1 MVDGIAKSD
10 LVKQLT
16 PTIEQLIA
24 KSLEYYKAGYSVAIE
39 NNVFNEWGS
48 KNFNAMKRL
57 EGSSLSFK
65 EAVPLTDI
73 VKYKIS
79 NLLD

>member
-48 KNFNAMKRL
+48 KNFNA
-57 EGSSLSFK
+57 
-65 EAVPLTDI
+65 
-73 VKYKIS
+73 
-79 NLLD
+79 